1 MLIPNKSREEL
12 RIQLLEIRKRQ
23 KKLQEDAKLKS
34 LSIKNNCTIFD
45 IDSLIGILGVSLGL
59 SKDDWSAPMSKIGL
73 SALSHY
79 PSRFTSS
86 PKKSESNYICPD
98 CKNTRKIT
106 LLTSIVDCLNC
117 K

>member
-12 RIQLLEIRKRQ
+12 KIQLLEIRKRQ

-45 IDSLIGILGVSLGL
+45 IDSLIGILGVSLGIP
-59 SKDDWSAPMSKIGL
+59 KDDWSAPM
-73 SALSHY
+73 
-79 PSRFTSS
+79 
-86 PKKSESNYICPD
+86 CPD

-117 K
+117 KK